1 MQYLK
6 INRVYGILKTKV
18 DSVIM
23 LYGNEVIHMK
33 CKDLLKNLEYEC
45 VRGSVDVE
53 VTEVYKDFVVLQD
66 RKTGTPYA
74 MDDETVKIGR
84 AHV

>member
-1 MQYLK
+1 M
-6 INRVYGILKTKV
+6 
-18 DSVIM
+18 IM

-53 VTEVYKDFVVLQD
+53 VTEVVNDS
-66 RKTGTPYA
+66 RKVSRLPFLVYCGS
-74 MDDETVKIGR
+74 
-84 AHV
+84 

>member
-1 MQYLK
+1 MQADAGAVTDFTASLYLSL
-6 INRVYGILKTKV
+6 IHIYRVYGILKTKV

-45 VRGSVDVE
+45 VRGSVDAVSY
-53 VTEVYKDFVVLQD
+53 THLSHARIHPDIPS
-66 RKTGTPYA
+66 PY
-74 MDDETVKIGR
+74 
-84 AHV
+84 